1 MELLKS
7 KKGLREGVARARK
20 AGKTIGFVPTMGA
33 LHAGHTCLIEASAAD
48 CDCTIVSIFVNPK
61 QFGPDEDFARYPR
74 DLGRDLWVA
83 EGAGADL
90 VFAPSVEEVYPPGST
105 TVVEVQKLG
114 EVLCGAS
121 RPGHFRGVA
130 TVVGKLLNVVRPD
143 ALYLGRKD
151 AQQAIIVRR
160 MIRDLDFAVEVHVLP
175 TVREPIG
182 LAVSSRNRYLS
193 AGQRTSAALIFAAL
207 FRAGELFES
216 GEREVGRLLAVARSV
231 LGLEEDIEVE
241 YLEARDAES
250 LAEVSKVES
259 KTLLA
264 LAAKIGDTRLIDNV
278 ILDPATG
285 LFEE

>member
-1 MELLKS
+1 MKLK
-7 KKGLREGVARARK
+7 KTKREMRDSIARARD

-33 LHAGHTCLIEASAAD
+33 LHAGHTSLIAASAAD
-48 CDCTIVSIFVNPK
+48 FDFTVISIFVNPT
-61 QFGPDEDFARYPR
+61 QFGPDEDLGRYPR
-74 DLGRDLWVA
+74 DLERDLRVA

-105 TVVEVQKLG
+105 TFVEVQNLG
-114 EVLCGAS
+114 EVLCGAA
-121 RPGHFRGVA
+121 RPDHFRGVTTIIA
-130 TVVGKLLNVVRPD
+130 KLLNVVRPD

-151 AQQAIIVRR
+151 AQQAIILTR
-160 MIRDLDFAVEVHVLP
+160 MIRDLDFDVEVRVLP

-182 LAVSSRNRYLS
+182 LAMSSRNKYLS
-193 AGQRTSAALIFAAL
+193 AGQHTSTALIFAAL
-207 FRAGELFES
+207 VRAGELFES
-216 GEREVGRLLAVARSV
+216 GEREVGRLLAVARGI
-231 LGLEEDIEVE
+231 LGLEENIKVE
-241 YLEARDAES
+241 YLEARDSES

-264 LAAKIGDTRLIDNV
+264 LAARIGDTRLIDNV